1 MHIYTQLVE
10 FTFKH
15 IVSKGMQKLMQHESK
30 ISYRNYYPSM
40 LHDHFTDLSP
50 ILEKKKKKKK
60 RIRKSLSKEIMK
72 ERLKFERDI

>member
-1 MHIYTQLVE
+1 
-10 FTFKH
+10 
-15 IVSKGMQKLMQHESK
+15 MQKLIQHESK

-60 RIRKSLSKEIMK
+60 KNKKESLQGDY
-72 ERLKFERDI
+72 ERETKI